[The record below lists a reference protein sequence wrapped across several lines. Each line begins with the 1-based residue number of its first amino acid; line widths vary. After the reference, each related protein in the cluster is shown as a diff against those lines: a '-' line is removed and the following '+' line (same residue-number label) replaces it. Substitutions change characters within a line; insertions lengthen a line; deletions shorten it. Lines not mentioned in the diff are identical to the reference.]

1 MSSFLLSLRSHCTGG
16 TNFLKSG
23 SGFFCATFE
32 REKNKI
38 MLVGVCEGE
47 REAERRIRRKGER
60 DKG

>member
-1 MSSFLLSLRSHCTGG
+1 MGG

-23 SGFFCATFE
+23 SGFFGATFE
-32 REKNKI
+32 REENKI